1 MCLNGFL
8 SQAVSLFYCSLS
20 WQWYIF
26 SIFYSIMVKRKKLWE
41 HIFFYSCLEWR
52 ANYLWLWIQTCYLS
66 RFDYS
71 TFVVL
76 FLTSYFI
83 ISNWWPIREWN
94 KYFFSA
100 RKFRQQLS
108 SRDEVGTF
116 RSWHDAFHC
125 LTHVWRITCWPGR
138 RLSVKKKFVEN
149 LILHN
154 IS

>member
-26 SIFYSIMVKRKKLWE
+26 QFFHSIMVKRKKLWE

-76 FLTSYFI
+76 FLTSYI
-83 ISNWWPIREWN
+83 IVSNWWPIREWN
-94 KYFFSA
+94 KSYFFSA

-125 LTHVWRITCWPGR
+125 LTHVWRITSRPGR
-138 RLSVKKKFVEN
+138 RLSVKKN
-149 LILHN
+149 L
-154 IS
+154 